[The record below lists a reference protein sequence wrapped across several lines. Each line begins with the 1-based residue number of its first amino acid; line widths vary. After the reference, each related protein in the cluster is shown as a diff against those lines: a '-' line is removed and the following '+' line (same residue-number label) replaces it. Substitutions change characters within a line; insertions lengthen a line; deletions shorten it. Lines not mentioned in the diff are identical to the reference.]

1 MKKLMSAIAL
11 AAALT
16 LTLLAAEDLSGKW
29 SGSFNITMDG
39 ETKNEAIYLNLTHKG
54 TEITGTAGPSAEEQW
69 PILNGKIEGAKVT
82 FDVQADRPLVKFDLT
97 LTDGHLKGN
106 AKAEVE
112 GKSFSAV
119 VDAQRA
125 AK

>member
-1 MKKLMSAIAL
+1 MKKLIGGIAL
-11 AAALT
+11 ALALT
-16 LTLLAAEDLSGKW
+16 MTLLAAEDLSGKW

-39 ETKNEAIYLNLTHKG
+39 ETKNEAIYMNLTQKG
-54 TEITGTAGPSAEEQW
+54 AELTGTAGPSAEEQW
-69 PILNGKIEGAKVT
+69 PILNGKIEGTKVT
-82 FDVQADRPLVKFDLT
+82 FDVQADRPIVKFDLT

-106 AKAEVE
+106 AKAELD
-112 GKSFSAV
+112 GKTMTVV